1 MANLTDEELDE
12 IVKQS
17 LPGYKVSPKSQVAK
31 QVREVDSARRSADA
45 SSTDSRRAEVL
56 RRRYLG
62 TDAEAVDD
70 EDDLAEDSAPLA
82 AAKDYVPENDLA
94 DDDDDEHKKPGP
106 TPADQPET
114 AADPLDRGTRAKAAV
129 ISKKGKKVIGQQG

>member
-70 EDDLAEDSAPLA
+70 EDDLTEDSAPLA

-94 DDDDDEHKKPGP
+94 DDDDDEMIV
-106 TPADQPET
+106 AVEPET

>member
-1 MANLTDEELDE
+1 M
-12 IVKQS
+12 
-17 LPGYKVSPKSQVAK
+17 
-31 QVREVDSARRSADA
+31 REVDSARRSADA

-94 DDDDDEHKKPGP
+94 DDDDDEMIV
-106 TPADQPET
+106 AVEPET

>member
-94 DDDDDEHKKPGP
+94 DDDDDEMIV
-106 TPADQPET
+106 AVEPET